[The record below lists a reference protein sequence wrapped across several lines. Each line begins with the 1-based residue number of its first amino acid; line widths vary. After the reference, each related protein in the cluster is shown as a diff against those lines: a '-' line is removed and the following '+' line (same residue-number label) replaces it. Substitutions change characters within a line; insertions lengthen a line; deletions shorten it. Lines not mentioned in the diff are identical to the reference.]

1 MEVWPVSIEK
11 LDNGKSLNIS
21 FDDKSEFKISAELL
35 RVECP
40 SADVQGHGGPK
51 IIVKNKK
58 NILINKIEEVGN
70 YAIRIIFSDGHNS
83 GLYTWDKLFE
93 FGQNGSKLLT
103 DYRKNL
109 KNIINH

>member
-1 MEVWPVSIEK
+1 M
-11 LDNGKSLNIS
+11 
-21 FDDKSEFKISAELL
+21 L
-35 RVECP
+35 RVESP
-40 SADVQGHGGPK
+40 SAEVQGHGGPK
-51 IIVKNKK
+51 VIVTNKQ
-58 NILINKIEEVGN
+58 NVLIEDIELVGN

>member
-1 MEVWPVSIEK
+1 MKSNMEVWPVSIEK

-70 YAIRIIFSDGHNS
+70 YAIRITFLMTTAQVFLVGIYYMILG
-83 GLYTWDKLFE
+83 KI
-93 FGQNGSKLLT
+93 K
-103 DYRKNL
+103 
-109 KNIINH
+109 KNI